1 MTVTF
6 RRLPPLIALFP
17 SIFLTIFFLLHLNLS
32 YTKRIVLL
40 VPVENIKIR
49 NITTLF
55 LDWPNWIVIN
65 IIVIN
70 ITVGRY
76 FSYICT
82 CSFSWYSKSS
92 SISSSRMTI
101 FPKSIQSVLQSSGR
115 APGAMGSKFSH
126 IFLREVS
133 LGEKLYFG
141 GKMICCN
148 FFLTNKE
155 LMDRKTKRHKDKHRN
170 NCESCQSQVTW
181 KLEFKCQFPLSCLSI
196 IICTTCDFL
205 FIRYVDLIHYNWP
218 HSGQKSLSLFHPV
231 MEILG
236 PLIDI
241 SGLLWFQELLSLE

>member
-6 RRLPPLIALFP
+6 RRLPPSHGTFFHP
-17 SIFLTIFFLLHLNLS
+17 FFYPIFFLLHLNLS

-65 IIVIN
+65 I
-70 ITVGRY
+70 TVGRY

-92 SISSSRMTI
+92 SISSSRMTN
-101 FPKSIQSVLQSSGR
+101 FPKSMQSVLQSSGR

>member
-1 MTVTF
+1 
-6 RRLPPLIALFP
+6 
-17 SIFLTIFFLLHLNLS
+17 
-32 YTKRIVLL
+32 
-40 VPVENIKIR
+40 
-49 NITTLF
+49 
-55 LDWPNWIVIN
+55 
-65 IIVIN
+65 
-70 ITVGRY
+70 
-76 FSYICT
+76 
-82 CSFSWYSKSS
+82 
-92 SISSSRMTI
+92 MTI

-196 IICTTCDFL
+196 IICTTCNFL
-205 FIRYVDLIHYNWP
+205 FIRCWSDTLQLTSFRAEITFPFSSSYGNPWSSNRYQWVVVVSRIAIIGIKRESGFYPEWGRSWSFRSQLQKDE
-218 HSGQKSLSLFHPV
+218 HSQVVQMMFSKS
-231 MEILG
+231 
-236 PLIDI
+236 
-241 SGLLWFQELLSLE
+241 

>member
-1 MTVTF
+1 
-6 RRLPPLIALFP
+6 
-17 SIFLTIFFLLHLNLS
+17 
-32 YTKRIVLL
+32 
-40 VPVENIKIR
+40 
-49 NITTLF
+49 
-55 LDWPNWIVIN
+55 
-65 IIVIN
+65 
-70 ITVGRY
+70 
-76 FSYICT
+76 
-82 CSFSWYSKSS
+82 
-92 SISSSRMTI
+92 MTI

-181 KLEFKCQFPLSCLSI
+181 KLEFKCQFPLSCVSI

>member
-1 MTVTF
+1 MLKSATSQ
-6 RRLPPLIALFP
+6 LF
-17 SIFLTIFFLLHLNLS
+17 SLTGPIGS
-32 YTKRIVLL
+32 SST
-40 VPVENIKIR
+40 
-49 NITTLF
+49 
-55 LDWPNWIVIN
+55 
-65 IIVIN
+65 
-70 ITVGRY
+70 
-76 FSYICT
+76 S
-82 CSFSWYSKSS
+82 SS
-92 SISSSRMTI
+92 SISQSEGTFLTSVHVHSLDIPNRHQYHHLGWPIFQMTN
-101 FPKSIQSVLQSSGR
+101 FPKSMQSVLQSSGR

-148 FFLTNKE
+148 FFLTNKK
-155 LMDRKTKRHKDKHRN
+155 LMDRKTKIHKDKHRN
-170 NCESCQSQVTW
+170 NCEICQSQVTW

>member
-1 MTVTF
+1 MAVTF
-6 RRLPPLIALFP
+6 N
-17 SIFLTIFFLLHLNLS
+17 FFLLHLNLS

-65 IIVIN
+65 I
-70 ITVGRY
+70 TVGRY

-101 FPKSIQSVLQSSGR
+101 FPKSMQSVLQSSGR

-170 NCESCQSQVTW
+170 KKAASHKLPGSSSLNVNFLCPVCPSLFVQHVT
-181 KLEFKCQFPLSCLSI
+181 FYLSDMLI
-196 IICTTCDFL
+196 WYTT
-205 FIRYVDLIHYNWP
+205 IDLIQGRNHFPFFIQLW
-218 HSGQKSLSLFHPV
+218 KSLVL
-231 MEILG
+231 
-236 PLIDI
+236 
-241 SGLLWFQELLSLE
+241 